1 MTTGSMIV
9 GTQEI
14 IEGLIQISGGRAGIG
29 GGGGGG
35 DDGFLLCFW
44 VLSIISIMFHTMTW
58 MSTGRPGGGCE
69 TDTASATRLVGVLLW
84 LLL

>member
-14 IEGLIQISGGRAGIG
+14 IEGLIQISGGRAGI
-29 GGGGGG
+29 GGGGG